1 MGQRS
6 VKQDQICFIQM
17 AITMLL
23 TDRNFNTSFYDPAGG
38 GDPVL
43 YQHLFSQLNILNS
56 KESSIITSSLILRN
70 SSSFSKNSLVSR
82 SIRTPYPQEKD
93 FDFTLFNSE
102 YERLMNKKSPSFSF
116 LTWVIGF
123 TEGDG
128 SFVLAKRGDLS
139 FVLTQDTRDIQIL
152 NMIQKILGLGKVIKQ
167 GKSTSRFVVQDK
179 VGLSLI
185 SLIFNGNIVLPTRQ
199 LVFQQFLVGVNVLLT
214 SGKVQLSSI
223 PHLVRPV
230 LPTLSDA

>member
-82 SIRTPYPQEKD
+82 SIRTPYPPPPGEKD

-128 SFVLAKRGDLS
+128 AILSNNHLSSARGQDKLNKTKS
-139 FVLTQDTRDIQIL
+139 LRFVLTQGRMPRLPCIPYGVA
-152 NMIQKILGLGKVIKQ
+152 LGREPCVSVPRGRHTGYRMRI
-167 GKSTSRFVVQDK
+167 SRT
-179 VGLSLI
+179 GR
-185 SLIFNGNIVLPTRQ
+185 GT
-199 LVFQQFLVGVNVLLT
+199 
-214 SGKVQLSSI
+214 
-223 PHLVRPV
+223 
-230 LPTLSDA
+230 A

>member
-1 MGQRS
+1 
-6 VKQDQICFIQM
+6 M

-128 SFVLAKRGDLS
+128 SFIVNSRGTAI
-139 FVLTQDTRDIQIL
+139 FVITHSTGDIQIL
-152 NMIQKILGLGKVIKQ
+152 QYIQKTLGFGRVIKQ
-167 GKSTSRFVVQDK
+167 GPRTSRFVVEDTSS
-179 VGLSLI
+179 VSLI
-185 SLIFNGNIVLPTRQ
+185 TALFNGN
-199 LVFQQFLVGVNVLLT
+199 LVFPLKQASFAQFLEAFNNRSNAPVVEFNST
-214 SGKVQLSSI
+214 
-223 PHLVRPV
+223 LVTPS
-230 LPTLSDA
+230 LKDY